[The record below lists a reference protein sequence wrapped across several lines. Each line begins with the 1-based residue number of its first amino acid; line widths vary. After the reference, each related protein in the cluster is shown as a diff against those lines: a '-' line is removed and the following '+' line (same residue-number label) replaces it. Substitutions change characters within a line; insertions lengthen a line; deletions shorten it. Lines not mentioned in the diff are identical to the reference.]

1 MFVEQPLASPGF
13 AKYRGSKMDDDF
25 DISNKEMDK
34 QEMSHLQYPSS
45 EEQNQN
51 QHLN

>member
-1 MFVEQPLASPGF
+1 MNYKGVCRAAPGFAGF

-25 DISNKEMDK
+25 DIPNKEIDK

-45 EEQNQN
+45 
-51 QHLN
+51 